1 MSAQR
6 LVRYAVVLLLV
17 SLAAGQDSP
26 LDLKGA
32 LAEAQSRNLELRAAR
47 QQRAQALAGITVA
60 GQIPNPTV
68 SFSATRDTPHESIVW
83 DQPLEIGGQ
92 RAARLAVSREE
103 QHATEIEIAVL
114 ERQVR
119 HRTRDAFYRA
129 LWARATRDQAQQAE
143 DLATRTRDVA
153 KQRFDAGDVAELDV
167 LQADVESTRATVDR
181 ETAQQSQR
189 SADAQLA
196 GLLNHPVMQALSLQ
210 GSLGDIPAGRSLEE
224 VTQFA
229 LASSADIQRRTQDVR
244 TEERRLTLAQRQR
257 IPNLDLQAGVDLN
270 SPPEFD
276 VGGRGQVGVTLPLFY
291 HGQGEVR
298 LQSAKLEFAR
308 LSLQAEQTMISAEV
322 AAAYFDY
329 SAKAYQAR
337 QYKERIL
344 PEAERLEQMSEDSY
358 RFGKSNLLT
367 LIDAQRKLNE
377 VRRAYLDSLLAA
389 QSSFANLEEV
399 AGADLD

>member
-1 MSAQR
+1 MPALR
-6 LVRYAVVLLLV
+6 PVRYAVVLLLV
-17 SLAAGQDSP
+17 SLAAAQEP
-26 LDLKGA
+26 ALDLKGA
-32 LAEAQSRNLELRAAR
+32 LAEAQTRNLELRAAR
-47 QQRAQALAGITVA
+47 SQRAQALAGITVA

-68 SFSATRDTPHESIVW
+68 SFSATRDTPHESVVW

-92 RAARLAVSREE
+92 RGARLAVAREE

-114 ERQVR
+114 ERNVR
-119 HRTRDAFYRA
+119 RRTREAFYRA
-129 LWARATRDQAQQAE
+129 LWARATRDQAQQAQ
-143 DLATRTRDVA
+143 DLAVRTRDVA

-181 ETAQQSQR
+181 ETAQQSQH
-189 SADAQLA
+189 SADAQLS
-196 GLLNHPVMQALSLQ
+196 GLLNHPVAQQLSLQ
-210 GSLGDIPAGRSLEE
+210 GSLADIPTGRSLEE
-224 VTQFA
+224 VTQLA

-257 IPNLDLQAGVDLN
+257 IPNVDVQAGVDLN
-270 SPPEFD
+270 APPDFN

-298 LQSAKLEFAR
+298 LESAKLEFAR

-329 SAKAYQAR
+329 SAKAYEAQ

-367 LIDAQRKLNE
+367 LVDAQRKLNE
-377 VRRAYLDSLLAA
+377 VRRAYLDSLFAA
-389 QSSFANLEEV
+389 QSSFAALEETV
-399 AGADLD
+399 GADLD